1 MSTLR
6 FAALATA
13 LLALAACGAPE
24 AQTGDP
30 AAHGVAA
37 APSASAGPLVETRRA
52 EFGTLAV
59 AIDAAGEIRARRVSG
74 IGAEVSGRL
83 IEIFVDV
90 GDVVAAGDPLFQID
104 PRPYEV
110 TLAEARAGLAVARAQ
125 RDLAIQERNRV
136 EKLVARDALSVQ
148 RGEQQRSAAAM
159 AIAQVEQMEA
169 GVERAASDL
178 ARTRVLAPYAA
189 AVVERRT
196 HEGELAGP
204 APAVVLQESGALV
217 AVLNIPE
224 AATVP
229 IPIGAPVRF
238 TVEGIDAPLESRID
252 VVSRRV
258 DPETRTY
265 EVRAP
270 VADPSGRVKAGS
282 YVNARIEIPS
292 GGTPTPVIDR
302 SSLVLRDGASHVF
315 RLEGD
320 TVRRVAVRVG
330 AMTPERVAVVSGVAA
345 GDEIVRGAAAGRLTG
360 GETVRRATGAAPAAA
375 RADATP

>member
-1 MSTLR
+1 MSALR
-6 FAALATA
+6 FAALAAA
-13 LLALAACGAPE
+13 LLALAACSAPE
-24 AQTGDP
+24 AQTEHP
-30 AAHGVAA
+30 AEHGVGA
-37 APSASAGPLVETRRA
+37 APSAAAGPLVETQRA
-52 EFGTLAV
+52 ELGTLAV

-74 IGAEVSGRL
+74 IGAEVGGRL
-83 IEIFVDV
+83 VEIFVDV

-110 TLAEARAGLAVARAQ
+110 TLAEARAGLAVARAE
-125 RDLAIQERNRV
+125 RDLALQERNRV
-136 EKLVARDALSVQ
+136 EKLVARDALSEQ
-148 RGEQQRSAAAM
+148 RGDQQRSAAAM

-169 GVERAASDL
+169 RVERAASDL

-189 AVVERRT
+189 SVVERRT

-204 APAVVLQESGALV
+204 APAIVLQESGALV

-224 AATVP
+224 AATLPV
-229 IPIGAPVRF
+229 PIGAPVRF
-238 TVEGIDAPLESRID
+238 SVEGIDAPLESRID

-270 VADPSGRVKAGS
+270 VEDGSGRVKAGS
-282 YVNARIEIPS
+282 YVQARIEIPS
-292 GGTPTPVIDR
+292 GPPSPVIDR
-302 SSLVLRDGASHVF
+302 SALVLRDGASHVF

-320 TVRRVAVRVG
+320 TVRRVAVRAG
-330 AMTPERVAVVSGVAA
+330 AMTPDRVEIISGVAV
-345 GDEIVRGAAAGRLTG
+345 GDELVRGDAAARLTD
-360 GETVRRATGAAPAAA
+360 GETVRRAQGVTPPAA